1 MSSLLWAILS
11 KKYLHGKWH
20 CHIHVYVYVCLKC
33 SYMSHA
39 YHPKVNGLSFYGYN
53 WKIFQMIVA
62 ILVSLHGQQ
71 MSTAVAHI
79 SCTIFDNEVR
89 LHQKHYSLALD
100 CAMD

>member
-1 MSSLLWAILS
+1 
-11 KKYLHGKWH
+11 
-20 CHIHVYVYVCLKC
+20 
-33 SYMSHA
+33 MSHA

-79 SCTIFDNEVR
+79 SCPIFDNEVR

-100 CAMD
+100 CAMV